1 MMQSGTFDF
10 KTKDGLT
17 LLGRVWQTKGDSKGT
32 VNLVHGL
39 GEHSGRYAHVAE
51 AMTKAGYNFIG
62 FDLRGHGLSEGKR
75 GHTPNIDY
83 LMDDITLF
91 LEKSVAFFEDQQPNF
106 LYGHSLGGLLVINYG
121 LRRKPKLA
129 GVIST
134 DPALGLSFE
143 PPKAKLA
150 VGKILAGLAPAMAMS
165 NGLEVEALARDVA
178 IVKAYQD
185 DALVHDRISAK
196 LAMELIDG
204 GAYAMAHAEE
214 WTLPLLLMH
223 GTADRISSP
232 EASETF
238 AQKAGDAVTL
248 KLWDGYYHEVHN
260 DLGKD
265 KVIETMLDW
274 LNAKQG

>member
-10 KTKDGLT
+10 ETKDGVK
-17 LLGRVWQTKGDSKGT
+17 LLGRVWQTTGDPKGI

-51 AMTKAGYNFIG
+51 ALTKAGYNFIA
-62 FDLRGHGLSEGKR
+62 FDLRGHGLSGSKR
-75 GHTPNIDY
+75 GHTPDIEH

-91 LEKSVAFFEDQQPNF
+91 LKKSAALFDGQQPNF

-121 LRRKPKLA
+121 LRRKPDLA

-143 PPKAKLA
+143 PPKLKLMA
-150 VGKILAGLAPAMAMS
+150 GKILAKLAPAMAMN
-165 NGLEVEALARDVA
+165 NGLDVNALARDEA
-178 IVKAYQD
+178 IVKAYQND
-185 DALVHDRISAK
+185 VLVHDRISAK

-204 GAYAMAHAEE
+204 GEYALAHAGE

-232 EASETF
+232 KASEAF
-238 AQKAGDAVTL
+238 AETAGSPVTL
-248 KLWDGYYHEVHN
+248 KLWDGYYHEIHN
-260 DLGKD
+260 DIGK
-265 KVIETMLDW
+265 KEVISFMIDW
-274 LNAKQG
+274 LNANAG

>member
-1 MMQSGTFDF
+1 
-10 KTKDGLT
+10 
-17 LLGRVWQTKGDSKGT
+17 
-32 VNLVHGL
+32 
-39 GEHSGRYAHVAE
+39 VAE

-91 LEKSVAFFEDQQPNF
+91 LEKSAAFFEGQQPNF

-121 LRRKPKLA
+121 LRRNPKLA
-129 GVIST
+129 GIIST

-204 GAYAMAHAEE
+204 GAYAMAHADE

-232 EASETF
+232 KASETF

-260 DLGKD
+260 DIGKD
-265 KVIETMLDW
+265 KVLGTMIDW
-274 LNAKQG
+274 LDANQG

>member
-17 LLGRVWQTKGDSKGT
+17 LLGRVWQTKGDAKGT

-91 LEKSVAFFEDQQPNF
+91 LEKSAAFFEDHQPNF

-260 DLGKD
+260 DVGKD
-265 KVIETMLDW
+265 KVIETMINWLDA
-274 LNAKQG
+274 NQG